1 MTVDTT
7 SELFFET
14 KYRANSDPWKF
25 STSDYE
31 QRRYDAI
38 VRNLGG
44 RRHRRAFEP
53 GCSVGALTIR
63 LAAIC
68 DEVVAG
74 DISPT
79 AVDLAKERCKH
90 LKNVSLARLSLPEQ
104 LPAGKFDLIVFSE
117 IGYYFSEP
125 ALASLSRQLV
135 DRLYTGGLLVACH
148 WLGVSPDHLLP
159 GDRVHE
165 ILSEVRGI
173 TPLNSERH
181 PQFQLN
187 TWRRQ

>member
-7 SELFFET
+7 SELFFER
-14 KYRANSDPWKF
+14 KYRENSDPWNF
-25 STSDYE
+25 SKSDYE

-44 RRHRRAFEP
+44 RRYRRAFEP
-53 GCSVGALTIR
+53 GCSVGALTAR

-68 DEVVAG
+68 DEVIAG
-74 DISPT
+74 DISTT

-90 LKNVSLARLSLPEQ
+90 LKNVSLAQLSLPDS

-125 ALASLSRQLV
+125 ALATLSGQLM
-135 DRLYTGGLLVACH
+135 DRFSGDGLFLACH
-148 WLGVSPDHLLP
+148 WLGASRDHVLT

-165 ILSEVRGI
+165 ILSQIGGV
-173 TPLNSERH
+173 THLDTERH
-181 PQFQLN
+181 SQFRLD
-187 TWRRQ
+187 TWGRQ

>member
-44 RRHRRAFEP
+44 RRHRRAFAP

-90 LKNVSLARLSLPEQ
+90 LKNVSLARLSFPEQ
-104 LPAGKFDLIVFSE
+104 LPVGTFDL
-117 IGYYFSEP
+117 
-125 ALASLSRQLV
+125 
-135 DRLYTGGLLVACH
+135 
-148 WLGVSPDHLLP
+148 
-159 GDRVHE
+159 
-165 ILSEVRGI
+165 
-173 TPLNSERH
+173 
-181 PQFQLN
+181 
-187 TWRRQ
+187 